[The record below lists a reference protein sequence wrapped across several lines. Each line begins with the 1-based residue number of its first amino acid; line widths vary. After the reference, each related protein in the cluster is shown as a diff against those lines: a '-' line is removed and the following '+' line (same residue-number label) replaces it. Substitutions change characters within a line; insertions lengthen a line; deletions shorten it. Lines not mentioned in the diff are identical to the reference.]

1 MYSINSEVSLF
12 KPQLYNIILSSY
24 LCIGTS
30 NSIVVCISPLTSL
43 MIDQL
48 AKFQSLSVK
57 LEFVGEAQDDKVVEK
72 K

>member
-1 MYSINSEVSLF
+1 MYA
-12 KPQLYNIILSSY
+12 Y

-57 LEFVGEAQDDKVVEK
+57 LELVGEAQDDKEVEK